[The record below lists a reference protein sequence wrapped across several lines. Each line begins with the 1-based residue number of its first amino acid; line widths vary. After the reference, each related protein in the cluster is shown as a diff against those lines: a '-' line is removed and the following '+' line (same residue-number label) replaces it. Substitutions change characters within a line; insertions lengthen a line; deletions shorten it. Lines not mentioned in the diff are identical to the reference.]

1 MALIKGALR
10 PKALKEFGV
19 GIEVGV
25 GESEFMETFRK
36 ENTNLVYF
44 APFRLKKVKP
54 VFYSAAVLLL
64 NLKTLILANMI
75 HFSNITKQYG
85 SKILYKNASF
95 QINDGEKIGLVGPNG
110 AGKTTI
116 FRIITGEEGFEGTLS
131 KSDRTVIGY
140 FSQNIED
147 MRGRSALEEV
157 KSAAGKLPG
166 LFLQLK
172 NLEKRLEDSAVEPLS
187 DDEMTK
193 LLETYG
199 EVQAEFERLGGYDLD
214 TRAAE
219 ILTGLGIGPD
229 DYHRP
234 TESFSGGWKMRIALA
249 KILALNPD
257 VLLMDEPTNH
267 LDLESIVWLEE
278 WLSQFKGALLMTSH
292 DRDFMNRLV
301 TKVVEVAHKT
311 ITTYGGNYDFY
322 EKEKAIRVE
331 QLIAAAKRQDDMLA
345 KEEEFI
351 ARFAARASHAAQ
363 VQSRVKKLEK
373 IDRIEIPEEEKA
385 IKFEWPEPPRGG
397 DEVVRFDGLSKTYL
411 RDDGREK
418 LVFTNAKALVK
429 RLDRVAVVGVNGAGK
444 STLLKIITGQ
454 TEATR
459 GNMNLGPSIQ
469 VGYFSQNSLDVLD
482 PNMTIVEEVHSR
494 IPNATIGSVRN
505 LLGAFKFS
513 GEEADKKI
521 GILSGGE
528 KSRVVLA
535 TILAKP
541 VNFLVLDEPTN
552 HLDIISREVL
562 LSAVKSFP
570 GTVMIV
576 SHDRHFLREIT
587 TRVFELDRNELLT
600 YDGDWAYY
608 QSKKKA

>member
-1 MALIKGALR
+1 MK
-10 PKALKEFGV
+10 
-19 GIEVGV
+19 
-25 GESEFMETFRK
+25 TFRK
-36 ENTNLVYF
+36 ENANLDYF
-44 APFRLKKVKP
+44 ALFRLKKVKP

-64 NLKTLILANMI
+64 GGKTLILANMI
-75 HFSNITKQYG
+75 HLSNITKQYG

-110 AGKTTI
+110 AGKTTV

-140 FSQNIED
+140 FSQNIEE
-147 MRGRSALEEV
+147 MKGRSALEEV

-166 LFLQLK
+166 LSAQLK
-172 NLEKRLEDSAVEPLS
+172 DLEKRLEDSAVQPLD

-267 LDLESIVWLEE
+267 LDLESIIWLEE
-278 WLSQFKGALLMTSH
+278 WLTQFKGALLMTSH

-322 EKEKAIRVE
+322 EKEKAIRIE

-385 IKFEWPEPPRGG
+385 IKFEWPEPQRGG
-397 DEVVRFDGLSKTYL
+397 DEVVRFEGLTKTYP

-418 LVFTNAKALVK
+418 LVFANAKALVK

-454 TEATR
+454 TEATG
-459 GNMNLGPSIQ
+459 GNMSLGPSIQ

-494 IPNATIGSVRN
+494 IPNASVGSVRN

-562 LSAVKSFP
+562 LSAVKTFP

-587 TRVFELDRNELLT
+587 TRVFELDQNELLT